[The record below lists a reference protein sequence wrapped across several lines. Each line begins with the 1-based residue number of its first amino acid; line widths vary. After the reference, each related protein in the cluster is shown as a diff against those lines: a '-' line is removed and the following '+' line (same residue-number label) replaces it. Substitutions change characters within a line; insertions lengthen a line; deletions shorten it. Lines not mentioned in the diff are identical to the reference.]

1 MVIQAYDYL
10 YIYTYIYNN
19 IINETKSQNLNIY
32 VNLNVMHALNVQ

>member
-1 MVIQAYDYL
+1 MII
-10 YIYTYIYNN
+10 YIYILIYTIRN